1 MLVRSASAHRLSET
15 PQSWFD
21 CAECGAVSAADVDE
35 MPVPRYIRNKFCC
48 TCGQETRA
56 TAECCIFCNK
66 HWVCCDRKCNG
77 KPCTPP
83 SNWSAATVAE
93 LGKDNKQLAR
103 QATATI
109 DNAIVAVAKAR
120 QQAAQ
125 EAEAEADFADFL
137 AEVES
142 GYPGGGEARHGPS
155 TLSQSS
161 RLQ

>member
-1 MLVRSASAHRLSET
+1 MLIACQKLHSRGLTAPSVGLYQPPMSTRCPFRDALE
-15 PQSWFD
+15 
-21 CAECGAVSAADVDE
+21 
-35 MPVPRYIRNKFCC
+35 NKFCC
-48 TCGQETRA
+48 TRGQETRA

-66 HWVCCDRKCNG
+66 HWVCCLRKCNG

-83 SNWSAATVAE
+83 SHWSAATVAE

-109 DNAIVAVAKAR
+109 DNAIVVLANFKAR